1 MSRSKIIILVIIL
14 VVLTASLGYLTD
26 LVQKGD
32 DPLTL
37 LNLRAANEE
46 EDLTDPLLAQGE
58 SPTPT
63 VSFTSTSPTASPSA
77 SLITPSVT
85 ITTSISPRPSV
96 SPTASPTPTVEAV
109 MTITPTPTQIVELPV
124 SGITDYLDVSILG
137 GVALILLAFVL

>member
-14 VVLTASLGYLTD
+14 VVLTAALGYLTD

-85 ITTSISPRPSV
+85 ITTSVSPRPSV

>member
-1 MSRSKIIILVIIL
+1 MSRSKITILVIIL

-58 SPTPT
+58 TPTPT

>member
-1 MSRSKIIILVIIL
+1 M
-14 VVLTASLGYLTD
+14 
-26 LVQKGD
+26 
-32 DPLTL
+32 
-37 LNLRAANEE
+37 
-46 EDLTDPLLAQGE
+46 
-58 SPTPT
+58 
-63 VSFTSTSPTASPSA
+63 SFTSTSPTAAPSA

-85 ITTSISPRPSV
+85 ITTSVSPRPSV

>member
-1 MSRSKIIILVIIL
+1 MSRSKITILVIML
-14 VVLTASLGYLTD
+14 VVLTAALGYLTD

-37 LNLRAANEE
+37 FNLRAANEE

-85 ITTSISPRPSV
+85 ITTSVSPRPSA

>member
-1 MSRSKIIILVIIL
+1 MSRSKITILVIIL

-85 ITTSISPRPSV
+85 ITTSVSPRPSV

>member
-46 EDLTDPLLAQGE
+46 EDLTDPLLAQDE

-63 VSFTSTSPTASPSA
+63 LSFTSTSPTASPSA
-77 SLITPSVT
+77 SLIAPSVT
-85 ITTSISPRPSV
+85 ITTAVSPRPSA
-96 SPTASPTPTVEAV
+96 SPTASPSPTVEAV
-109 MTITPTPTQIVELPV
+109 MTITPTPTQIAELPV

>member
-1 MSRSKIIILVIIL
+1 MSRSKIVILVIIL
-14 VVLTASLGYLTD
+14 VVLTAALGYLTD

-85 ITTSISPRPSV
+85 ITTSVSPRPSV